1 MMGHNRPNF
10 DNIVEESLARG
21 IYLIHLQA
29 LQRCIKDPRLD
40 ERHRLVLVALT
51 ECINAKTAMAYPGRA
66 WLVNNIV
73 RYVHGE
79 PRKYSEG
86 TIANTLSELVEFGYL
101 YVTRRAPENGK
112 RALSHYAVHSP
123 SVEELQSE
131 IALACAAI
139 RSLPKRQFPRAEVNS
154 GVDVNSGCDVKNV
167 VDIRTGQKIQQPIEK
182 PQDDGFEVKS
192 GNDVN
197 SGLDVNFFGADV
209 NSRRGQELV
218 TELVEKKEDKSSYS
232 KSDSKSDDDDVAVP
246 QMSRD
251 MQEAVRLYNLV
262 ADEAGLPTVRVL
274 RLNSHRQKLLR
285 ARLKDAGGLKG
296 WAEAI
301 SNLHNSPFC
310 KGQNNRG
317 WMADF
322 DFILKPE
329 SFSKLWSGRYTDPKL
344 RKGPSGDSAASVAL
358 RDAYSKLRGEDDP

>member
-1 MMGHNRPNF
+1 MIGHNRPNF
-10 DNIVEESLARG
+10 DNIVDESLARG
-21 IYLIHLQA
+21 IYLVHLQA

-66 WLVNNIV
+66 WLVTNIV

-79 PRKYSEG
+79 PRRYSEG

-139 RSLPKRQFPRAEVNS
+139 RALPKRQFPRSEVNS
-154 GVDVNSGCDVKNV
+154 GVEVNSGHDVKNV
-167 VDIRTGQKIQQPIEK
+167 VDIKTGRELSQGIENTAETALQVKK
-182 PQDDGFEVKS
+182 PEF
-192 GNDVN
+192 N
-197 SGLDVNFFGADV
+197 SGPDVNFFGAEV

-232 KSDSKSDDDDVAVP
+232 KSDSKSDDEDDVP

-251 MQEAVRLYNLV
+251 MQEAIRLYNLV
-262 ADEAGLPTVRVL
+262 AEEAGLPMVRVL
-274 RLNSHRQKLLR
+274 RLNQHRQKLLR

-310 KGQNNRG
+310 KGQNKRG

-322 DFILKPE
+322 DFVIKPE
-329 SFSKLWSGRYTDPKL
+329 SFSKLWSGRYTDPRL
-344 RKGPSGDSAASVAL
+344 AKGPVGNSAAAVAL
-358 RDAYSKLRGEDDP
+358 RDVYAQLRGEDDP